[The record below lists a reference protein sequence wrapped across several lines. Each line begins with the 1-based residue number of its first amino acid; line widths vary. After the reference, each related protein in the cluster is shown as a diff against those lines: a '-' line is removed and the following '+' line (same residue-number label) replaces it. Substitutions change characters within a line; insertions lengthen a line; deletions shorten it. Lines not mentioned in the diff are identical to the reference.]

1 MLFRSD
7 IFDGRN
13 LRHDPLVVTA
23 REAVEL
29 FDRHLLHPHA
39 VTDAEVFQLRHQLP
53 FGTFADVEFLDLA
66 SSLDGFGHGTYP
78 ENNVVHSSLFFI
90 CPGAGGTRF
99 SRISRKSLF
108 FDEFQFVRCL
118 LPLVHL
124 MVVTGFQGKTSAEL
138 TMEEK
143 NRISH
148 RGKALEAM
156 KQALKEEVAEK

>member
-1 MLFRSD
+1 
-7 IFDGRN
+7 
-13 LRHDPLVVTA
+13 
-23 REAVEL
+23 
-29 FDRHLLHPHA
+29 

-108 FDEFQFVRCL
+108 F
-118 LPLVHL
+118 
-124 MVVTGFQGKTSAEL
+124 G
-138 TMEEK
+138 
-143 NRISH
+143 
-148 RGKALEAM
+148 
-156 KQALKEEVAEK
+156 